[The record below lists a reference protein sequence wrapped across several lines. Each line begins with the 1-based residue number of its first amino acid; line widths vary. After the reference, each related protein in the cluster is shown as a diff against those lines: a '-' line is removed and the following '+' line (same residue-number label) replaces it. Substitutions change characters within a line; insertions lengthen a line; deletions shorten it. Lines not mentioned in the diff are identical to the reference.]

1 VPLAAGSLAPPAAAR
16 DLSGAAARLEDLYAR
31 GPALLFFHK
40 ADCPTTAVA
49 APVLPRFA
57 AVPGLA
63 LAAVSQDEPEEA
75 RALAAASGWGEA
87 VRVLL
92 DPEPWPASDAWAVR
106 ATPTWVL
113 VARGGRVEAVRE
125 GWSRDDANDL
135 AARAAALA
143 GTAPA
148 IVSHPGEPEPAMRP
162 G

>member
-1 VPLAAGSLAPPAAAR
+1 VPLAAESLAPPAAVR
-16 DLSGAAARLEDLYAR
+16 ELSGAAARLEDLFAR

-40 ADCPTTAVA
+40 ADCPATEVA
-49 APVLPRFA
+49 GPVLPRFA

-63 LAAVSQDEPEEA
+63 LAAVSQDGPGEA
-75 RALAAASGWGEA
+75 RAFAAASGWGEA

-92 DPEPWPASDAWAVR
+92 DPEPWPASDAYAVR

-113 VARGGRVEAVRE
+113 VARGGRVAAVRE

-135 AARAAALA
+135 AARAAAIA
-143 GTAPA
+143 GVAPPV
-148 IVSHPGEPEPAMRP
+148 VSRPGGPEPVLRP

>member
-1 VPLAAGSLAPPAAAR
+1 VPLEPGTPAPPAAAR
-16 DLSGAAARLEDLYAR
+16 DLSGAAVRLDDLFAR

-40 ADCPTTAVA
+40 ADCPATEVA
-49 APVLPRFA
+49 ARVLPRFA

-63 LAAVSQDEPEEA
+63 LAAVSQDGAEQA
-75 RALAAASGWGEA
+75 RALAAASGWGA
-87 VRVLL
+87 NVRVLL
-92 DPEPWPASDAWAVR
+92 DPEPWPASDAYAVR

-113 VARGGRVEAVRE
+113 IARGGRLEAIAE

-143 GTAPA
+143 GVTPPV
-148 IVSHPGEPEPAMRP
+148 VSRPGGPEPALRP

>member
-1 VPLAAGSLAPPAAAR
+1 VPLATGTPAPPAAVWDPA
-16 DLSGAAARLEDLYAR
+16 GATKRLEDLFAR

-40 ADCPTTAVA
+40 ADCPATVVA

-63 LAAVSQDEPEEA
+63 LAAVSQDGTEEA
-75 RALAAASGWGEA
+75 RAFAAASGWGES
-87 VRVLL
+87 VRLLL
-92 DPEPWPASDAWAVR
+92 DPEPWGASEAYAVR

-113 VARGGRVEAVRE
+113 VARGGRVEATAE
-125 GWSRDDANDL
+125 GWSRDDANAL

-143 GTAPA
+143 GAPPPV
-148 IVSHPGEPEPAMRP
+148 VSRPGGPEPALRP

>member
-1 VPLAAGSLAPPAAAR
+1 MPLAAGTLAPPAAAR
-16 DLSGAAARLEDLYAR
+16 DLSGAPARLEDLFAR

-40 ADCPTTAVA
+40 ADCPATAVA

-63 LAAVSQDEPEEA
+63 LAAVSQDDPEDA
-75 RALAAASGWGEA
+75 RAFAAASGWGEA

-92 DPEPWPASDAWAVR
+92 DPEPWPASDAYAVR

-113 VARGGRVEAVRE
+113 VARGGRVEAVAE

-143 GTAPA
+143 GAAPPV
-148 IVSHPGEPEPAMRP
+148 VSRPGGPEPALRP